1 MSRLLPTRAGHAPVR
16 VFARRIDPKTERQLQ
31 RLAAQPYVEAE
42 VAAMADAHLAEG
54 VAVGT
59 VFATQTHLVPGA
71 LGGDLGCGMSA
82 LCFDVEADRLDRSDL
97 TRLLEQLGQRIPV
110 GDAEHRRPVV
120 VPEELR
126 GAWLSTASLNRAK
139 DRLLPRHHGTLG
151 GGNHFLEL
159 DRDTTG
165 RLWWVVH
172 TGSRGVGA
180 AIGQHHQKIAG
191 GPLGA
196 LEVSTAAGASY
207 LADLQVGLQIAAA
220 NRAACLA
227 QAAELL
233 AELVGRGPD
242 PESRIDLFHNFVAA
256 EHHRGRQLY
265 VHRKGAT
272 PAPAGGLGLIPGSM
286 GTATYVVR
294 GKGSELSWG
303 SASHGAGRVMSRG
316 EARRRVSPRAL
327 VQRMRGVV
335 YDGSKL
341 ESLVDEAPQAYR
353 DLREVLEDQADLV
366 EPVLRLEPLLVLKG

>member
-1 MSRLLPTRAGHAPVR
+1 MSRLLLTQAGHAPVR
-16 VFARRIDPKTERQLQ
+16 VYARRMDAATERQLQ
-31 RLAAQPYVEAE
+31 HLAAQPYVEPE

-59 VFATQTHLVPGA
+59 VFATKDHLVPGA

-82 LCFDVEADRLDRSDL
+82 IRFDVEADRLDRDEL
-97 TRLLEQLGQRIPV
+97 VRLLDHLGQAIPV

-120 VPEELR
+120 VPEALR
-126 GAWLSTASLNRAK
+126 AATLSTASLNRVK

-196 LEVSTAAGASY
+196 LLVGAAAGASY
-207 LADLQVGLQIAAA
+207 LADLQVGLQIAEA
-220 NRAACLA
+220 NRSACLGRAA
-227 QAAELL
+227 QLL
-233 AELVGRGPD
+233 SEVVGQGPD
-242 PESRIDLFHNFVAA
+242 PESRIDLFHNFVSK
-256 EHHRGRQLY
+256 EQHHGERFF

-272 PAPAGGLGLIPGSM
+272 PAPAGALGIIPGSM
-286 GTATYVVR
+286 GTATYLVR
-294 GKGSELSWG
+294 GKGAAESWS
-303 SASHGAGRVMSRG
+303 SASHGAGRVMSRS
-316 EARRRVSPRAL
+316 EARRRIRPKAL
-327 VQRMRGVV
+327 AQALRRVV
-335 YDGSKL
+335 YDTSKL
-341 ESLVDEAPQAYR
+341 ADLVEEAPSAYR
-353 DLREVLEDQADLV
+353 DLREVLEDQVDLV